1 MTRLLQRVQWCCV
14 VSLFGLAFG
23 AIATPASAQGFG
35 LYEQGACAMG
45 RGGAGVAAP
54 CDDGSSMFFNPAG
67 LALDPKTT
75 VASAGFTAI
84 APRGQFMNTTTGVV
98 SPLNANTYFAPSAYF
113 ATPIGTRV
121 VAGLGVFAPYGLT
134 TDWPTTSEGRFV
146 GYRSVIKSLYVQ
158 PTIAARINERVVVGA
173 GLDITHTSLEL
184 RKRVDL
190 STTAITGGGGLTF
203 GNIGVPKGTDFADV
217 DLTGSGIHVGA
228 HLGIIVKANDWVSIG
243 ARYLTGQ
250 RVAITNG
257 EVATAQVPTN
267 LNLAVP
273 LPGLPAGTPID
284 KIVAGAFASGQAL
297 GPQTASTSLPLP
309 DQFVFGLAIKAT
321 GHLKLFA
328 DYQYTHWAMLDQ
340 ITILNQVAPPTL
352 LVEQFGDT
360 SGLRVGAEY
369 ALARVTVRA
378 GYDDHGPAAPPQ
390 TVTPLLPDADRH
402 EFAAGV
408 SLPVVERRVGLDFA
422 YMYVDQADR
431 SGRTVDG
438 GLTPTPALNNGTYH
452 YYANLFSGSIVIHF

>member
-1 MTRLLQRVQWCCV
+1 LTRHLHFARLFCV
-14 VSLFGLAFG
+14 VSLFAMAFA
-23 AIATPASAQGFG
+23 AIASPAHAQGFG

-75 VASAGFTAI
+75 IASAGFTAI
-84 APRGQFMNTTTGVV
+84 APRGQFMNTATSLV

-113 ATPIGTRV
+113 ATPIGKHA
-121 VAGLGVFAPYGLT
+121 VAGLGIFAPYGLT
-134 TDWPTTSEGRFV
+134 TDWPTTSEGRYV
-146 GYRSVIKSLYVQ
+146 GYKSVIQSLYVQ
-158 PTIAARINERVVVGA
+158 PTIAARVNDRVVIGA
-173 GLDITHTSLEL
+173 GLDITRTSLEL

-190 STTAITGGGGLTF
+190 STTAITGGGGATF

-217 DLTGSGIHVGA
+217 DLTGSGAHVGA
-228 HLGIIVKANDWVSIG
+228 HLGIIVKANDRVSVG
-243 ARYLTGQ
+243 ARYLTRQ
-250 RVAITNG
+250 RVAISNG
-257 EVATAQVPTN
+257 VIATAQVPTN
-267 LNLAVP
+267 LSLAVP

-297 GPQTASTSLPLP
+297 GAQTASTSLPLP

-321 GHLKLFA
+321 DHLRVFA

-360 SGLRVGAEY
+360 HGLRVGAEY
-369 ALARVTVRA
+369 ALAHATIRA

-408 SLPVVERRVGLDFA
+408 SVPVVRRVGLDLA
-422 YMYVDQADR
+422 YMYINQADR

-438 GLTPTPALNNGTYH
+438 GLTPTPALNNGTYQ
-452 YYANLFSGSIVIHF
+452 YRANLFSGSIVIHF